1 MAAVTTDAPRSA
13 FARQMGWR
21 RPSPLVVG
29 VVLLLAIVFPIVW
42 PNDYVIDVALT
53 ALIWMV
59 LNQSWNLQLG
69 IGGIWNFGQLAIF
82 AIGGYVSALVALRW
96 GLPPVVGMLLGG
108 LAAAA
113 VSVVI
118 AFPVLRLRGIY
129 ASLLTFS
136 FGEVVRLLVIS
147 DESGLT
153 GGSFGLS
160 GIPGLA
166 FDELPP
172 DARQRAYY
180 WIALALV
187 VLTAV
192 SVYLFIHSPLGA
204 ALKAL
209 RDAPGYA
216 ASRGVSPM
224 TMQIVTFSTS
234 AFIAGIA
241 GGFYAHYFGVISPS
255 VMGLAPMSLFVA
267 MLVVG
272 GLGTFSG
279 PLVGTALI
287 TVVSEYLRD
296 YDELRLIIVGL
307 ILLATIV
314 VAPRGIVPA
323 FADLRRRVQAW
334 VAEDEAPGPSK
345 TDGAGAAVD
354 PKGDELDRGEV
365 PTAEGPSATER
376 PTERPPSEGAER

>member
-1 MAAVTTDAPRSA
+1 MAVISERVPVP

-21 RPSPLVVG
+21 RPNPFVTAAILVA
-29 VVLLLAIVFPIVW
+29 AIALPVVW

-53 ALIWMV
+53 GLIWMV

-82 AIGGYVSALVALRW
+82 AIGGYVAALISLHS
-96 GLPPVVGMLLGG
+96 GLPPWLALILGG
-108 LAAAA
+108 CAAAA
-113 VSVVI
+113 VSIVI
-118 AFPVLRLRGIY
+118 GIPVLRLRGIY
-129 ASLLTFS
+129 ASLLTFA

-166 FDELPP
+166 FEGLPP
-172 DARQRAYY
+172 DEQQRAYY
-180 WIALALV
+180 WLALALV
-187 VLTAV
+187 VATASFIYV
-192 SVYLFIHSPLGA
+192 FIHSPLGT

-216 ASRGVSPM
+216 AARGVSPM
-224 TMQIVTFSTS
+224 KMQIVTFTTS
-234 AFIAGIA
+234 SFIAGVA

-255 VMGLAPMSLFVA
+255 VMGLGPMALFVA

-279 PLVGTALI
+279 PIVGTAVILI
-287 TVVSEYLRD
+287 VSEYLRD
-296 YDELRLIIVGL
+296 YDELRLIIVGV

-314 VAPRGIVPA
+314 IAPRGLVPA
-323 FADLRRRVQAW
+323 FTGGWQRLQRWMDEDAAP
-334 VAEDEAPGPSK
+334 AEPVDDEGS
-345 TDGAGAAVD
+345 
-354 PKGDELDRGEV
+354 
-365 PTAEGPSATER
+365 ER
-376 PTERPPSEGAER
+376 